1 MCALAHF
8 VYKNSTIS
16 TVLKT
21 VQKVKSRD
29 RFIMLKK
36 LALAVSLV
44 ASFQV
49 AQATT
54 NIYPLNGHQV
64 LGEEQVYSIND
75 TGTTTLEYVAAE
87 YHLGLSN
94 MIEANP
100 EVDPIVPAK
109 GSKLIIP
116 TKLILPPTVHE
127 GIIVNSAEMRLYYF
141 NGGNV
146 EVYPIGIG
154 QLGKGTPMA
163 WVTKVERK
171 KAGPTWTPTAKM
183 RAEYAAE
190 GEYLPAVVPAG
201 PDNPMGLYAMYVG
214 KLYAIHGTNAD
225 FGIGLRVSHGCVRL
239 RNEDNE
245 NLFHKV
251 PVGTRVEFIN
261 QPIKFAEEPNGDLY
275 IEVHQP
281 LSRSESEFENFDT
294 TVPFSF
300 TQAQLQFFKD
310 PRINQDILK
319 KALDERSGRP
329 VLLNPPEF

>member
-1 MCALAHF
+1 
-8 VYKNSTIS
+8 
-16 TVLKT
+16 
-21 VQKVKSRD
+21 
-29 RFIMLKK
+29 
-36 LALAVSLV
+36 
-44 ASFQV
+44 
-49 AQATT
+49 
-54 NIYPLNGHQV
+54 
-64 LGEEQVYSIND
+64 
-75 TGTTTLEYVAAE
+75 
-87 YHLGLSN
+87 

-245 NLFHKV
+245 TLFHKV

-281 LSRSESEFENFDT
+281 LSRSESEFEDFDT

>member
-1 MCALAHF
+1 
-8 VYKNSTIS
+8 
-16 TVLKT
+16 
-21 VQKVKSRD
+21 
-29 RFIMLKK
+29 MLKK
-36 LALAVSLV
+36 LALAVSLA

-190 GEYLPAVVPAG
+190 E
-201 PDNPMGLYAMYVG
+201 
-214 KLYAIHGTNAD
+214 
-225 FGIGLRVSHGCVRL
+225 IGRAHV
-239 RNEDNE
+239 
-245 NLFHKV
+245 
-251 PVGTRVEFIN
+251 
-261 QPIKFAEEPNGDLY
+261 
-275 IEVHQP
+275 
-281 LSRSESEFENFDT
+281 
-294 TVPFSF
+294 
-300 TQAQLQFFKD
+300 
-310 PRINQDILK
+310 
-319 KALDERSGRP
+319 
-329 VLLNPPEF
+329 